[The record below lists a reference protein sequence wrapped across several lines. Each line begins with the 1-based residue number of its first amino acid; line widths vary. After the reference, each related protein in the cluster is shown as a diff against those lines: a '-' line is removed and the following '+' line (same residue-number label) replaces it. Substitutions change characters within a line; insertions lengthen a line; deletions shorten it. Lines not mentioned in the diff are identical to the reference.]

1 MISETFYVLH
11 KDYWK
16 MHGENFS
23 YNDKYPLGGG
33 MFTRNESVKNSQHDT
48 NSDSG
53 LSLENGSRIAVLGG
67 GPAGSFFSYFVLQFA
82 KRIDLEINVD
92 IYERKNFSVFGPAGC
107 NMCAGVISESLIQAL
122 SIEGIELPPDV
133 VQRGI
138 NSFVLH
144 TSSDTAVMHAP
155 FNEMRIATV
164 YRGGGPRGANNV
176 YWKSFDNYLLELA
189 KLHGAQVISEKVT
202 DLSWNND
209 KPQIHISGVKQDY
222 DLIVGAFGVNSP
234 VGELFEKL
242 GFGYQRPK
250 ARKTYNC
257 ELELGADFVGKKLG
271 SSMHAFLLDLPNME
285 FGALV
290 PKGNYATLCLIGNNI
305 DSNFVNSFKEHQT
318 VKNLINKGDAVTPAS
333 CQCSPLASLGE
344 AKQPYGNRFV
354 FIGDCGMSRLN
365 KDGIGSAYRTA
376 KAAAA
381 AAVFSGVSAKDFH
394 GRFWPMCNA
403 IRIDNQFGRLLYII
417 VELVKKADFLTR
429 GVMRTT
435 KIEQG
440 KINSKRHMS
449 MILWDMFTGSAPY
462 RTVFFRS
469 LHPSFIVSFIWNT
482 LLGFHKKVEVK
493 PYNNGDTEEELSMER
508 TALGKIYND
517 GEIIVRQGEKGNCM
531 YVIQSGKVKVLQD
544 GYNNTEIQ
552 LTVLSKGDVFGEMA
566 IFEEETRSATVRALG
581 KVRVIVVDKR
591 IFLKR
596 VHEDP
601 SFAFTLMQRLS
612 HRVKEL
618 NAKLYDRRRFGREK
632 FNLSALIGEANS
644 KSDEYETGTAI
655 DISLSGI
662 RLFVPKGTILGS
674 KEHIESTEFS
684 VIFTLANEEQP
695 IKIKCHSKHF
705 LATEEG
711 VEIGASFVDPDAKIY
726 QTLQKYI

>member
-1 MISETFYVLH
+1 MINIPWV
-11 KDYWK
+11 WK
-16 MHGENFS
+16 MLSRNALRNFKFDM
-23 YNDKYPLGGG
+23 N
-33 MFTRNESVKNSQHDT
+33 N
-48 NSDSG
+48 DSG
-53 LSLENGSRIAVLGG
+53 LSLENGSRIAVVGG
-67 GPAGSFFSYFVLQFA
+67 GPAGSFFSYFLLQFA

-92 IYERKNFSVFGPAGC
+92 IYERKDFSVFGPAGC

-133 VQRGI
+133 VQRGV

-189 KLHGAQVISEKVT
+189 KSNGAQVISEKVT
-202 DLSWNND
+202 DISWNND
-209 KPQIHISGVKQDY
+209 KPQVHIAGVKQDY

-234 VGELFEKL
+234 VGEQFEKL

-257 ELELGADFVGKKLG
+257 ELELGADFVGNKLG
-271 SSMHAFLLDLPNME
+271 SAMHAFLLNLPNMD

-305 DSNFVNSFKEHQT
+305 DSKFVNSLKEHQT
-318 VKNLINKGDAVTPAS
+318 VKSLITKGDDVTPAS

-344 AKQPYGNRFV
+344 AKQPYGDRFV

-381 AAVFSGVSAKDFH
+381 AAVFSGVSAQDFH
-394 GRFWPMCNA
+394 GRFWPMCKA
-403 IRIDNQFGRLLYII
+403 IRIDNQFGRLLYTI

-462 RTVFFRS
+462 RAVFLRS
-469 LHPSFIVSFIWNT
+469 LHPRFIVSFIWNT
-482 LLGFHKKVEVK
+482 LLGFDHKIEVK
-493 PYNNGDTEEELSMER
+493 NYNNGDTEELPMKR
-508 TALGKIYND
+508 TDLGKTYND
-517 GEIIVRQGEKGNCM
+517 GEIILRQGEKGNCM
-531 YVIQSGKVKVLQD
+531 YVIQSGKAEVLEK
-544 GYNNTEIQ
+544 GYNNIEIK
-552 LTVLSKGDVFGEMA
+552 LAVLSKGDVFGEMA
-566 IFEEETRSATVRALG
+566 IFQEEIRSATVRALG
-581 KVRVIVVDKR
+581 KVQVIVVDKR

-601 SFAFTLMQRLS
+601 SFAFTLMQKMTR
-612 HRVKEL
+612 RIKEL
-618 NAKLYDRRRFGREK
+618 SATMKERRRMAREK
-632 FNLSALIGEANS
+632 FTLPALIGEANS
-644 KSDEYETGTAI
+644 MPDEYETGTAI
-655 DISLSGI
+655 DISISGI
-662 RLFVPKGTILGS
+662 RFLVPKGTTLGS
-674 KEHIESTEFS
+674 KEHGESTEFS
-684 VIFTLANEEQP
+684 IIFTLPNEQQP
-695 IKIKCHSKHF
+695 IKIKCQSRYL
-705 LATEEG
+705 LATEKG
-711 VEIGASFVDPDAKIY
+711 VEIGAKIIDPDAQIY
-726 QTLQKYI
+726 HTLQKYLK

>member
-1 MISETFYVLH
+1 MINIPWV
-11 KDYWK
+11 WK
-16 MHGENFS
+16 M
-23 YNDKYPLGGG
+23 L
-33 MFTRNESVKNSQHDT
+33 TRNVLRNFQFDT
-48 NSDSG
+48 DNDSG
-53 LSLENGSRIAVLGG
+53 LSLENGSRIAVVGG
-67 GPAGSFFSYFVLQFA
+67 GPAGSFFSYFLLQFA
-82 KRIDLEINVD
+82 KRIDLEISVD
-92 IYERKNFSVFGPAGC
+92 IYERKDFSVFGAAGC

-133 VQRGI
+133 VQRGV

-144 TSSDTAVMHAP
+144 TSSDTAIMHAP

-164 YRGGGPRGANNV
+164 YRGGGPRGASNV

-189 KLHGAQVISEKVT
+189 KSHGAQVISEKLT
-202 DLSWNND
+202 DLSWNSD
-209 KPQIHISGVKQDY
+209 KPRVHTAGAKQDY

-242 GFGYQRPK
+242 GFGYRRPK

-257 ELELGADFVGKKLG
+257 ELELGADFVGNKLG
-271 SSMHAFLLDLPNME
+271 SSMHAFLLNLPNME

-318 VKNLINKGDAVTPAS
+318 VKNLITKGDDVTPAS

-381 AAVFSGVSAKDFH
+381 AAVFSGISAQDFH
-394 GRFWPMCNA
+394 RRFWPMCNA
-403 IRIDNQFGRLLYII
+403 IRIDNQFGSLLYTF

-440 KINSKRHMS
+440 KISNKRYMS
-449 MILWDMFTGSAPY
+449 MILWDMFTGSASY
-462 RTVFFRS
+462 RAVFFRS
-469 LHPSFIVSFIWNT
+469 LHPRFIVSFIWNT
-482 LLGFHKKVEVK
+482 LLGFDHKVEVK
-493 PYNNGDTEEELSMER
+493 PYNNEDTEELSMER
-508 TALGKIYND
+508 NDLGKTYNE

-531 YVIQSGKVKVLQD
+531 YVIQSGEAEVVQT
-544 GYNNTEIQ
+544 GHNNKEIQ
-552 LTVLSKGDVFGEMA
+552 LTVLSKGDVFGELA
-566 IFEEETRSATVRALG
+566 IFQEEVRSATVRALG

-601 SFAFTLMQRLS
+601 SFAFTLMQKMTR
-612 HRVKEL
+612 RIIEL
-618 NAKLYDRRRFGREK
+618 NEMMKERRRLRREK
-632 FNLSALIGEANS
+632 ITLPALIGEANS
-644 KSDEYETGTAI
+644 KPDEYETGTAI
-655 DISLSGI
+655 DISISGI
-662 RLFVPKGTILGS
+662 RFLVPKGTILGS
-674 KEHIESTEFS
+674 KEHRESTEFS
-684 VIFTLANEEQP
+684 LIFTLPNKQQP
-695 IKIKCHSKHF
+695 IKVTCQSKYL

-711 VEIGASFVDPDAKIY
+711 VEIGAKFVDPDAQIY
-726 QTLQKYI
+726 QTLQKYFK